1 MRVSE
6 SGRPNAIPT
15 GSKIMTPEPM
25 LPHDS
30 TLLDSHRPRVAVVGA
45 GAVGGYFG
53 GMLARAGV
61 PVTLIGRP
69 SLVEAVQRTGLHLE
83 TLTFRETIPIEASSD
98 MSAARGADIV
108 LICVKTTE
116 TETAA
121 AGLAPFLSPRTI
133 VLSLQNGVDNV
144 RQLQGAF
151 HAVVLPAVVYLA
163 SSVPQPGHV
172 KHTGRG
178 DLIIGPTGAEATR
191 LKGLFQH
198 AGIPCRVSEDIQGNL
213 WEKFTCNCA
222 LNAISALC
230 QKTYGEVG
238 EHPESWQL
246 AEAVIQETLLV
257 ASAAGIIP
265 SNMGDLREATATVRQ
280 LTRQIPAAYSSTAQ
294 DLRRRKPTEID
305 SLNGYIAR
313 RGRELGIDVPAN
325 RTLHALVKLAE
336 AVQPARDSDGADM
349 PRDVERS

>member
-1 MRVSE
+1 MH
-6 SGRPNAIPT
+6 PH
-15 GSKIMTPEPM
+15 GSTR
-25 LPHDS
+25 
-30 TLLDSHRPRVAVVGA
+30 LDSRWPRVAVVGA

-69 SLVEAVQRTGLHLE
+69 ALVEAVQRAGLRLE
-83 TLTFRETIPIEASSD
+83 TLTFQETIPVKASSD
-98 MSAARGADIV
+98 MGAARGADIV
-108 LICVKTTE
+108 LICVKTTD
-116 TETAA
+116 TLAA
-121 AGLAPFLSPRTI
+121 AEELAPFLSPGTI

-144 RQLQGAF
+144 RQIQGAI

-163 SSVPQPGHV
+163 ASVPQPGHV

-178 DLIIGPTGAEATR
+178 DLIIGPDGAEATR
-191 LKGLFQH
+191 LKELFQH
-198 AGIPCRVSEDIQGNL
+198 AGVPCQASGNIQGDL

-238 EHPESWQL
+238 GHADSWQL

-257 ASAAGIIP
+257 ASALGISP

-313 RGRELGIDVPAN
+313 RGRDLGIGVPVS

-336 AVQPARDSDGADM
+336 ARD
-349 PRDVERS
+349 R